1 MKQEQETDYRAQHEI
16 STTMVYLAIDYR
28 STRNTISR
36 RLQDKYMKYGRAGKV
51 KETVDE
57 LNMIITPGEK
67 RNKVVIKLII
77 NWKCSRVIGS
87 TAG

>member
-1 MKQEQETDYRAQHEI
+1 
-16 STTMVYLAIDYR
+16 
-28 STRNTISR
+28 
-36 RLQDKYMKYGRAGKV
+36 MKYGRAGKV